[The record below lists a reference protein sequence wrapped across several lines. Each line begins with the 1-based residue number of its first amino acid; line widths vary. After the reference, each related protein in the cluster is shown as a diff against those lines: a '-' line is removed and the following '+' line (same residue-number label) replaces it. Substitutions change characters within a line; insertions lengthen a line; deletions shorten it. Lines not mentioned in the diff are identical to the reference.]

1 MAIAALVL
9 GILSL
14 VLSVA
19 SFWIF
24 IGYLSIPALLL
35 GIVGIILSAIS
46 MKKVHKGTGGLVMPI
61 LATVF
66 SLIPAIIWILSLS
79 FLASLGTLV

>member
-35 GIVGIILSAIS
+35 GIVGCYLDEKSTQRHWWIS
-46 MKKVHKGTGGLVMPI
+46 DVD
-61 LATVF
+61 F
-66 SLIPAIIWILSLS
+66 SNSIFANPSNNLDS
-79 FLASLGTLV
+79 